1 MAAIEA
7 TATPVL
13 GVAAGLAAAA
23 FSAVSYLISR
33 HHGTRAAGGSLRLL
47 VQAHVLMGV
56 ACLPFVWLLWPAAT
70 PPLQGWLPPL
80 LGSAI
85 SYLAGQAVV
94 FAALERMTASRLA
107 PLLGMKIVMLA
118 MIVSVLPGP
127 RLDLQQWCAVGLSVA
142 AALMLQR
149 SGGGLPARA
158 FGLVLAACLL
168 FALADVCIVALIDGL
183 QTEAAGTEPR
193 SARLVAGALAM
204 ALTYVICGCVAAAW
218 LPRVSGDGPRAWLA
232 ATQYGMAWLAG
243 MIALYTCFGLVGAV
257 FGNILQSTR
266 GMMAVV
272 IGAALAHAGWH
283 ELEERVDRA
292 TLVRRI
298 AAAGLMTAAIALYAI
313 DIG

>member
-1 MAAIEA
+1 MGAIDSSA
-7 TATPVL
+7 TSAL

-23 FSAVSYLISR
+23 FSAVSYLVSR
-33 HHGTRAAGGSLRLL
+33 HHGSRAAGGSLALL
-47 VQAHVLMGV
+47 VRAHVLMGIV
-56 ACLPFVWLLWPAAT
+56 CLPLAWLLWPT
-70 PPLQGWLPPL
+70 SVPPLRDWLPAL

-85 SYLAGQAVV
+85 TYLAGQAVV

-107 PLLGMKIVMLA
+107 PLLGLKIVMLA
-118 MIVSVLPGP
+118 MIVTVLPGP
-127 RLDLQQWCAVGLSVA
+127 RLDLQQWCAVGMSAA
-142 AALMLQR
+142 AALILQR

-168 FALADVCIVALIDGL
+168 FALADICIVALINGL
-183 QTEAAGTEPR
+183 QADGDAVEPR
-193 SARLVAGALAM
+193 SARLVAGALGM
-204 ALTYVICGCVAAAW
+204 ALTYVLCGCAAAAW

-232 ATQYGMAWLAG
+232 AAQYGMAWLAG

-272 IGAALAHAGWH
+272 IGAALAHGGWH

-292 TLVRRI
+292 TLLRRI